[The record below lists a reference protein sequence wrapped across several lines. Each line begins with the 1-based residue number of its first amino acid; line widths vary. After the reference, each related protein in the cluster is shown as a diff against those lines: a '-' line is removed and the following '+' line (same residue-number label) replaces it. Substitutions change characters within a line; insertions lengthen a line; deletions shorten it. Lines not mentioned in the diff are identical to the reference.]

1 MRRER
6 RRHFRVEWNS
16 AGEIELGDGR
26 PARLCIVANLSNG
39 GAKIGGVMAATLPDE
54 FMLSLS
60 PGVEPARKCRV
71 TWRADNELGVR
82 FAEAAAPEKQ
92 RNRKVPVDAC

>member
-6 RRHFRVEWNS
+6 RQNFRVEWNS
-16 AGEIELGDGR
+16 AGEIELGDGG
-26 PARLCIVANLSNG
+26 PALLCIVANLSNG
-39 GAKIGGVMAATLPDE
+39 GAKIGGVIAATLPDE
-54 FMLSLS
+54 FMLSLV

-82 FAEAAAPEKQ
+82 FAEAQAPARKPS
-92 RNRKVPVDAC
+92 RKVRVDVS

>member
-6 RRHFRVEWNS
+6 RKNFRVEWNS
-16 AGEIELGDGR
+16 AGEIELGDGG

-39 GAKIGGVMAATLPDE
+39 GAKIGGVIAATLPDE
-54 FMLSLS
+54 FMLSLV

-82 FAEAAAPEKQ
+82 FAEAQVPTRKPS
-92 RNRKVPVDAC
+92 RKVPVDVS